1 MGMSVTLGQKI
12 ESIDSNWVGKVFLWQ
27 EQALFLGQ
35 AASTSLHESPA
46 IKICIAI
53 DGEIKLRT
61 SEHESWKGFQAAIIA
76 PGQIHAIDCN
86 QSTIAMLVLVPEA
99 EMAQPLAPIFTR
111 NGMSAIRPSVVK
123 GLLPLF
129 EEFAEL
135 DCYDVETDKL
145 CLSMVDRIRA
155 DNQIQL
161 HKQSNSPL
169 DPRVVTS
176 IEQLRSENKNATSVK
191 EIAANVALSESRF
204 SHLFSE
210 QLGVPVRRYLLW
222 LRLREAMHL
231 LAAGASLTKTAHE
244 AGFADSAHLTRT
256 FRGMLGIAPSSLLRH
271 SSLIPA
277 KE

>member
-1 MGMSVTLGQKI
+1 METPVAVTSRD
-12 ESIDSNWVGKVFLWQ
+12 ENTDPNWIGKVFLWQ
-27 EQALFLGQ
+27 EQALFVGR
-35 AASTSLHESPA
+35 ASDTSLHASPA
-46 IKICIAI
+46 IKICVAI

-61 SEHESWKGFQAAIIA
+61 SENESWENFQAAIIA
-76 PGQIHAIDCN
+76 PGQVHAIDCRH
-86 QSTIAMLVLVPEA
+86 SAIAMLVLVPEA
-99 EMAQPLAPIFTR
+99 EMAQPLAPVYTQK
-111 NGMSAIRPSVVK
+111 GVSAIRPSIVR

-129 EEFAEL
+129 EEFAQL
-135 DCYDVETDKL
+135 DGFNVETEKL
-145 CLSMVDRIRA
+145 CRLLVDRIQA
-155 DNQIQL
+155 DNQIRC
-161 HKQSNSPL
+161 HKQETSPL
-169 DPRVVTS
+169 DPRVVSS
-176 IEQLRSENKNATSVK
+176 IEHLRSENKNSASVK

>member
-1 MGMSVTLGQKI
+1 MGMSVTLRQKG
-12 ESIDSNWVGKVFLWQ
+12 ESTDPNWVGKVFLWQ

-35 AASTSLHESPA
+35 AANTSLHESPA

-61 SEHESWKGFQAAIIA
+61 SERESWKGFQAAIIA

-86 QSTIAMLVLVPEA
+86 QSAIAMLVLVPEA
-99 EMAQPLAPIFTR
+99 EMAKPLAPILTQ
-111 NGMSAIRPSVVK
+111 NGMSAIRPSVVR

-129 EEFAEL
+129 EEFAAL
-135 DCYDVETDKL
+135 DSYDVETEKL
-145 CLSMVDRIRA
+145 CHSMVERIQSDRQFQNRQQ
-155 DNQIQL
+155 NL
-161 HKQSNSPL
+161 SPL
-169 DPRVVTS
+169 DPRVVSS
-176 IEQLRSENKNATSVK
+176 IEHLRSENKNSASVK

-204 SHLFSE
+204 SHLFSV

-231 LAAGASLTKTAHE
+231 LAAGSSLTETAHE